1 MKLWTLV
8 GLVLIASMLLAAC
21 QPETQTVVQTVIVK
35 EKGEDKV
42 ITITTT
48 PPPPVK
54 PQRPNILNLN
64 TGGSGD
70 VPTIDPNLA
79 TDTTSV
85 QIDMMAFPGITVL
98 DEETSQEYAG
108 MAEKWD
114 VSADGLVYTFH
125 LRNNIPWVKWD
136 GAKKEVVK
144 VQDCEGNDRLV
155 TAHDFEFGILRA
167 LDPATASDYAYVL
180 TFAIAG
186 SADYNAGVTTDT
198 TTVGV
203 KAIDDFTLEITFME
217 DVAYNTNIIGL
228 WTAAPV
234 PQWLING
241 DDCTE
246 ARGDRWTEPGFFQSY
261 GPYTMKEWIHDST
274 ISIVKNPFWPGIEA
288 LPVPKIDEVNFI
300 MLDAAPAFAEYEAGN
315 IDAAAVPQADI
326 DRVKADPEMSKEL
339 VIAGVTCTYYYGF
352 NTKAPFV
359 DDVRVRRA
367 LSEALDRQGLVD
379 NVLKG
384 GQQPAQWFSR
394 PGIAAAPTMESHPDL
409 GVKYNPDDAKKLMD
423 EYLAEK
429 GITAADV
436 DITLMFN
443 TSSGHQTI
451 AEAIQQMWKENL
463 GIDVKLTNQ
472 EWKVYLNTIKSPETP
487 QIYRLGWCQDYPDAN
502 NFIREVFITGG
513 SANPGDG
520 GVNYSNPEWEELLL
534 KAAVEKDPAKRLEMY
549 AQAEQTLCYDDA
561 VIIPIYWYTR
571 VTTTKPYIKRTFGV
585 GGQENFTKWEILQDY
600 LKMSLQSSP
609 KTRLVFSTYSM
620 LLPNILLENI
630 F

>member
-1 MKLWTLV
+1 MSRMKLWTLV

-561 VIIPIYWYTR
+561 AIAPIYWYTS
-571 VTTTKPYIKRTFGV
+571 VNVTKPHIKRTYSV
-585 GGQENFTKWEILQDY
+585 GGHQAYEKWEVLQD
-600 LKMSLQSSP
+600 
-609 KTRLVFSTYSM
+609 
-620 LLPNILLENI
+620 
-630 F
+630 

>member
-155 TAHDFEFGILRA
+155 TAKDFEFGILRA

-585 GGQENFTKWEILQDY
+585 GGQENFTKWEILQD
-600 LKMSLQSSP
+600 
-609 KTRLVFSTYSM
+609 
-620 LLPNILLENI
+620 
-630 F
+630 